1 MSTSVLADRIAALRS
16 AFLKELA
23 GGSAELSNLLD
34 KTDGA
39 LTGAEHD
46 RLLVLTHSIAGRAG
60 TFGFPHLSTAAADLH
75 DIVEANELGQRDAA
89 HLLAQTIAEVL
100 QTARTRQ

>member
-1 MSTSVLADRIAALRS
+1 MSASILADRIAALRS
-16 AFLKELA
+16 AFLNELA
-23 GGSAELSNLLD
+23 DGRAELSDLLD
-34 KTDGA
+34 KTNGA
-39 LTGAEHD
+39 LTSGERD

-60 TFGFPHLSTAAADLH
+60 TFGFPRLSVVAADLH
-75 DIVEANELGQRDAA
+75 DFVEANELGQRDAA